1 MSPIERPL
9 IVIFSPS
16 FPRTNDAVIFPI
28 AKSWSADFAQI
39 IFDSLSFSLYVAIPI
54 VSFTTSVVLI
64 ISVIFL

>member
-16 FPRTNDAVIFPI
+16 FPKTKDAVILPI

-39 IFDSLSFSLYVAIPI
+39 IFASLSFSLYVAIPI
-54 VSFTTSVVLI
+54 VSFTISVVLI